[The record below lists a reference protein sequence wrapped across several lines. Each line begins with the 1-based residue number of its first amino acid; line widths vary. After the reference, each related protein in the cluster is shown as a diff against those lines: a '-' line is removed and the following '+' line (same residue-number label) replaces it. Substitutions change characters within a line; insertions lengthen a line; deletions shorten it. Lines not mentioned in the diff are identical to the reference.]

1 MLVLTNDTCV
11 FSFHS
16 SIIIIIFILEMKYGL
31 NIYMCVCVC
40 CRYGPFWI
48 CSTLVFLTAALGNF
62 AAYLSY
68 ETSAAGE
75 SWHYDVTLIPWAA
88 LMFYGYAGVIPVF
101 LFFLLRYMG
110 VVSNLIHLWCLYGY
124 SLFAFIPASV
134 HPPTPSYSPCLLSD
148 IAFTSKK

>member
-1 MLVLTNDTCV
+1 MIHAFLV
-11 FSFHS
+11 
-16 SIIIIIFILEMKYGL
+16 FILLLLFYLFLEMKYAL
-31 NIYMCVCVC
+31 NIYIRAYS
-40 CRYGPFWI
+40 RYGPFWI

-88 LMFYGYAGVIPVF
+88 LLFYGYAGVIPVF

-134 HPPTPSYSPCLLSD
+134 CSPTLSYSPYLLSD
-148 IAFTSKK
+148 IAFTGKK